1 MKESKE
7 EFMLQKESKE
17 SSLNLVMNKIIKM
30 DHSIPLSLRLV
41 PTSGKEEKRETKE
54 IQGDFWLTWLIHI
67 GLSSYRGNLDSP
79 RFGFIKENGI
89 YIYAT

>member
-17 SSLNLVMNKIIKM
+17 SSLNLVMNKIVKM

-41 PTSGKEEKRETKE
+41 PTSGKEEKEE
-54 IQGDFWLTWLIHI
+54 
-67 GLSSYRGNLDSP
+67 P
-79 RFGFIKENGI
+79 RKFRVTSGSLG
-89 YIYAT
+89 